1 MGSVR
6 SHIFN
11 QKEIYTYSEARQ
23 KLSKVLDLARREDVI
38 IKKRSGE
45 IFTIVYKQSSSSPFD
60 IKGVTTKAK
69 TRDIMEAVKTS
80 RSIQGEGKGA

>member
-1 MGSVR
+1 MKV
-6 SHIFN
+6 
-11 QKEIYTYSEARQ
+11 YTYSEARQ

-60 IKGVTTKAK
+60 IKGVKTKAK

-80 RSIQGEGKGA
+80 RSIQGDGNGA

>member
-1 MGSVR
+1 MKV
-6 SHIFN
+6 
-11 QKEIYTYSEARQ
+11 YTYSEARQ

-38 IKKRSGE
+38 IKKRGGE
-45 IFTIVYKQSSSSPFD
+45 IFAIVYKQPSNSPFD

>member
-1 MGSVR
+1 MKV
-6 SHIFN
+6 
-11 QKEIYTYSEARQ
+11 YTYSESRQ

-38 IKKRSGE
+38 IKKRGGE
-45 IFTIVYKQSSSSPFD
+45 IFAIVYKQSSSSPFD